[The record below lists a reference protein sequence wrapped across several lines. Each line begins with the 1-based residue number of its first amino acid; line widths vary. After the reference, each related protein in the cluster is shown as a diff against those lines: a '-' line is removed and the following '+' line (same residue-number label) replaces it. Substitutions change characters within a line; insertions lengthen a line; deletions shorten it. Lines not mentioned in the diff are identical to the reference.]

1 MTFEWKPSTHEDFE
15 EINKWHKYLLERFGN
30 ENAYTAYLTSEGV
43 LLGDLVESVSENN
56 PPLINTST
64 CHSAF
69 LDGELNGF
77 SLITLFQKGDE
88 VIADIEVLAVKP
100 TSQSKGVGT
109 GMIFDLV
116 KHREQILGLHI
127 DSFTS
132 QIHESNKA
140 STRVFE
146 KNGFENVGTKR
157 GVKESFNLYKK
168 LLDSVITEVVVPDH
182 AQDSSTEI
190 VK

>member
-1 MTFEWKPSTHEDFE
+1 MNFKWKPSNHEDFE
-15 EINKWHKYLLERFGN
+15 EINKWHKYLLKHYGN

-69 LDGELNGF
+69 LDGELSGF
-77 SLITLFQKGDE
+77 SLITISEEGGK
-88 VIADIEVLAVKP
+88 VVADIEVLAVKP

-109 GMIFDLV
+109 AMIFDLV
-116 KHREQILGLHI
+116 KNREQILGLHI

-146 KNGFENVGTKR
+146 KNGFSNVGTKPGLR
-157 GVKESFNLYKK
+157 ESFNLYKK
-168 LLDSVITEVVVPDH
+168 MLDSVVTGNEVPDYT
-182 AQDSSTEI
+182 QSSSTEI
-190 VK
+190 LK